1 MYTKELDSYKPK
13 TADSEETKE
22 LGSKKN
28 IKIFPP
34 NYQLFIKAAK
44 KLLCKGVKSLFLSFY
59 QLATLEFL
67 KSEDKT
73 EHTSIRYWFRMLFL
87 RKRAWEYRLE
97 GLIEVVP
104 FLMLFLLFDR
114 KERRRVFQKIVLYIP
129 FGDVNSVCIVQC
141 INVGTWKKKYN
152 SKYESV
158 LAFLLFDPIGRLAQD
173 FPYKDSHLSYLG
185 AYSDMV
191 THETIE
197 NKWLTSE
204 FDPRIQWRLFRG
216 DKYHYTQHRY
226 LSDEEIAKAQ
236 KKIPH
241 KQKEKK

>member
-1 MYTKELDSYKPK
+1 MNTQNL
-13 TADSEETKE
+13 A
-22 LGSKKN
+22 SKM
-28 IKIFPP
+28 
-34 NYQLFIKAAK
+34 AR
-44 KLLCKGVKSLFLSFY
+44 SLFLSTRR
-59 QLATLEFL
+59 LATLDYL
-67 KSEDKT
+67 KSKDK
-73 EHTSIRYWFRMLFL
+73 EPDPSIMDWLRMLFL

-97 GLIEVVP
+97 GLIEVVA
-104 FLMLFLLFDR
+104 FLVFFLLFDR
-114 KERRRVFQKIVLYIP
+114 KERRRVFRKIVLYIP
-129 FGDVNSVCIVQC
+129 FGDVNSLCIVQC
-141 INVGTWKKKYN
+141 INVGTWKKTYN

-158 LAFLLFDPIGRLAQD
+158 LAFLLFDPVGRLAQD

-236 KKIPH
+236 KKISH